1 MEEKTM
7 ITKRIVTLLV
17 GGAMIL
23 STPLISLGQG
33 KGGGGGGS
41 GGGNAGT
48 AAGALYGDLY
58 VIERDGNGEPVLA
71 TINATGG
78 PYTCQQPLAAGCS
91 LLPLNGTKPDFNP
104 ELEDA
109 CAVQATSADLLQAV
123 TFGRESVSRAP
134 ATVIDKSY
142 AEALKLIN
150 LATPQCAGDT
160 RAIKLDSAGRITL
173 CTLDA
178 VTGNYA
184 WAAIDSPL
192 ENLGLYRAAM
202 TSGCFGPI
210 SEESV
215 GEEGVPITVITELS
229 VAAKG
234 YLVASGLGHVVCGS
248 TVGTVEKA
256 DMLSA
261 AAFIAAGADKFT
273 PVTLDQI
280 INVNNYL
287 GVNKYTYTTSRKVKT
302 LNITY
307 FQFKVAGGPGG
318 WFGYTKGV
326 DACVTNSSD
335 NTVSLLKHQ
344 GGNEFTIDNVI
355 VFGVSPPGVALTDVT
370 VCRGGVPLSVSS
382 VPVVC
387 DNAALNPVYSSTDI
401 YGCGGANWFTQ
412 AAEHARKT
420 IWYLHNFEPP
430 VIAY

>member
-1 MEEKTM
+1 MTA
-7 ITKRIVTLLV
+7 KRIVTLLV

-23 STPLISLGQG
+23 STPLIGLGQG
-33 KGGGGGGS
+33 KGGGGGG

-78 PYTCQQPLAAGCS
+78 PYVCQQPLAADCS
-91 LLPLNGTKPDFNP
+91 FLPLNGTKPTFDP
-104 ELEDA
+104 EAEDA
-109 CAVQATSADLLQAV
+109 CAVQAAYVDGLQAV

-134 ATVIDKSY
+134 ANVIDKSY

-150 LATPQCAGDT
+150 LATPQCGDT
-160 RAIKLDSAGRITL
+160 RAIKLDPAGRITL

-178 VTGNYA
+178 VTNTYA
-184 WAAIDSPL
+184 WASIDSPL

-202 TSGCFGPI
+202 TSGCFGPVTDEVI
-210 SEESV
+210 
-215 GEEGVPITVITELS
+215 GEEGVRLTVTIELS
-229 VAAKG
+229 SAAIG
-234 YLVASGLGHVVCGS
+234 YLDASGLSHLVCGN
-248 TVGTVEKA
+248 TVGTVDKA

-273 PVTLDQI
+273 PVSLDQI

-287 GVNKYTYTTSRKVKT
+287 GVNKYTYTASRKVKT

-326 DACVTNSSD
+326 DACVPSTD
-335 NTVSLLKHQ
+335 NTVPLLKDSSPP
-344 GGNEFTIDNVI
+344 GGTSFYIDNVP
-355 VFGVSPPGVALTDVT
+355 VFGASPPGVALTNVT
-370 VCRGGVPLSVSS
+370 VCRAGVPLSVDTL
-382 VPVVC
+382 PVVC
-387 DNAALNPVYSSTDI
+387 DNVQTNPVYSPSDPN
-401 YGCGGANWFTQ
+401 GCGGANWFTQ
-412 AAEHARKT
+412 VAEHARKT

-430 VIAY
+430 LNAY